1 MSEIKHYHHNEIVRR
16 SGVNFEIKRVHET
29 EDDGT
34 VYAEGWMIDATISDL
49 HDYSTMVDTNA
60 EIDAEIDNLIKLM
73 IEDGRLAPISE
84 KATRAVNT
92 TVSIR
97 WEYLITI
104 IDEYGRCGDK
114 DAQQELDQLG
124 SEGWELINIVPNLG
138 GWDSEQR
145 AFFKRKKTVA
155 G

>member
-1 MSEIKHYHHNEIVRR
+1 MATQTYHHNEIVLRNGIEF
-16 SGVNFEIKRVHET
+16 SIKRVHET
-29 EDDGT
+29 EEDGA
-34 VYAEGWMIDATISDL
+34 VYADGWMIDATIAN
-49 HDYSTMVDTNA
+49 HDYSTMVNTNA

-73 IEDGRLAPISE
+73 IEDGCLAPISE

-92 TVSIR
+92 TVSMR

-124 SEGWELINIVPNLG
+124 SEGWELINIVPSLG
-138 GWDSEQR
+138 SWDSEQR
-145 AFFKRKKTVA
+145 AFFKRNKV
-155 G
+155 GG